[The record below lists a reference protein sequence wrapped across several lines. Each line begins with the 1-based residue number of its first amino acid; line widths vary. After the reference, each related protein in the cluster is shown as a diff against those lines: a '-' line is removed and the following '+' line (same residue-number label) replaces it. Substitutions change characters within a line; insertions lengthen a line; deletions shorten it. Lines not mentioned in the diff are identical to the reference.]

1 MKYLLD
7 TNTCI
12 RYINGRAPQL
22 RTRFLATPGD
32 DIAVCAIVKA
42 EMFYGA
48 AKSKTPGVSLAK
60 QRVFLDRFTCLH
72 FDDAAAAIYGPM
84 RARLEQQGTPIGSH
98 DMLIAAIALAND
110 LILVT
115 HNTSEF
121 RRIEELQIEDWEAQ
135 P

>member
-22 RTRFLATPGD
+22 RSKFLATPGD

-48 AKSKTPGVSLAK
+48 AKSRASDVSLAK
-60 QRVFLDRFTCLH
+60 QRAFLDRFTCLY
-72 FDDAAAAIYGPM
+72 FDDTAAAIYGPM
-84 RARLEQQGTPIGSH
+84 RAKLEQQGTPIGGLTCS
-98 DMLIAAIALAND
+98 
-110 LILVT
+110 
-115 HNTSEF
+115 S
-121 RRIEELQIEDWEAQ
+121 RRLLWQTASSL
-135 P
+135 